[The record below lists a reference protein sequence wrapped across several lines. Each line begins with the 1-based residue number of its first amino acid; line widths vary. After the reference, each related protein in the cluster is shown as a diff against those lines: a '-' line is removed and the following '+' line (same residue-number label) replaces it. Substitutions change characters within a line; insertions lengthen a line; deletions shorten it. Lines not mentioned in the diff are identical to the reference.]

1 MEKRITKR
9 DNFNTIRGILAEL
22 NREDLVAF
30 VDHELELLD
39 KRGASKSLTKTQKEN
54 LELVEKLYEAL
65 ANYENPVTI
74 TELMDTNEEF
84 GALSNQKVSALMKK
98 LTDTNRVVKYTEKN
112 KSYFSVA
119 KAD

>member
-9 DNFNTIRGILAEL
+9 DNFNTIRGILVGL

-54 LELVEKLYEAL
+54 LELVETVYNAL
-65 ANYENPVTI
+65 AEISNPVTVS
-74 TELMDTNEEF
+74 EF
-84 GALSNQKVSALMKK
+84 LTASNLEMSNQKASALLKK
-98 LTDTNRVVKYTEKN
+98 LVDTERVVKVTEKG

-119 KAD
+119 N